1 MPSYRR
7 ILPSPFRRILPSP
20 FRRIPPSSF
29 RRIPPSSF
37 RRIPRRPS
45 VQCNNESPGAT
56 RYLTGYRDKPGMT
69 MKVNAAIPNESPFRR
84 HSGEFPRPRIRVIPA
99 NSPSSFRRIPRRHSG
114 HAGIQCNNESPGAT
128 RYLTGYRDKPGMT
141 MKVNAAIPANS
152 PAIPANSPVVIPA
165 NSPSSFRRIP
175 RRHSGAPSSF
185 RPCRIQCNNESPGA
199 TRYLTG
205 YRDKPGMTMKVNAAI
220 PANSS
225 AVILG
230 HVVSQWTTVFQTRN
244 TYSLPGSLSQ
254 SGGKLLRLS
263 M

>member
-7 ILPSPFRRILPSP
+7 ILPSPFRRI

-29 RRIPPSSF
+29 RRF
-37 RRIPRRPS
+37 RRIPR
-45 VQCNNESPGAT
+45 
-56 RYLTGYRDKPGMT
+56 
-69 MKVNAAIPNESPFRR
+69 RR
-84 HSGEFPRPRIRVIPA
+84 HSGEFP
-99 NSPSSFRRIPRRHSG
+99 
-114 HAGIQCNNESPGAT
+114 
-128 RYLTGYRDKPGMT
+128 K
-141 MKVNAAIPANS
+141 
-152 PAIPANSPVVIPA
+152 PVVIPA

-175 RRHSGAPSSF
+175 RRHSGEFPVVIPAHAG
-185 RPCRIQCNNESPGA
+185 IQCNNESPGA